1 MRVLDIARRVV
12 VVALGLVVVAPAARA
27 DEPRLDPNV
36 APTFQAVDLQLDAD
50 QENYSGAV
58 RIDLRVAQATREFLF
73 HAEEMTIDSATLQG
87 TQGDIPITIT
97 DAGDR
102 GTRRASAKSE
112 LKPGDYVLSI
122 RFSKPYNTRAVG
134 LYRALYEGRHYL
146 FTQMESLDCRKAF
159 PCWDEPQYKIPW
171 QLTITVPMQQEAISN
186 SPVEKESRGASTK
199 TLTFK
204 RMPPTSSYLIA
215 IAAGPLESIPI
226 SGLSVP
232 GRIYTVKGAKAMAKH
247 AASITP
253 RILARLEQYFGTKY
267 PYEKLDLIAV
277 PEYWPGAMENAGLV
291 TFSDKILLIDPAAAS
306 MTQKR
311 SVAMVTTHELAHMWF
326 GDLVTMSWWDD
337 LWLNESFAD
346 WLAMKLTHEMFPEYR
361 LDTHE
366 LGQVNQVMLSD
377 ARPSTSTVRRKVDSG
392 ADIMEDLGLTYE
404 KGRTVLRMT
413 EEFIGADAFQRGVR
427 AYLDKHKWSNA
438 VAEDLFQALSQAADK
453 NLEPILA
460 SFLEQPGYPLVKVDV
475 NQNGLVTLS
484 QKRFVNAGA
493 KVDEQL
499 WSAPVRLN
507 ISDGKNVQQR
517 VVLLDKPSTS
527 VEVHGKVDWVMPDA
541 GGVGYYRW
549 LVPAGMMM
557 KLASDPDQTMAARE
571 RARFLGNARALLNA
585 GEITGDEY
593 LAIASAFSKHP
604 DPEIVN
610 SVMADLGSLKAPFV
624 TDDLAE
630 EFAGYVRR
638 TLGPARE
645 RFGFE
650 PRADDSEDVRL
661 MRPNLIMWLGDEG
674 HDPEVRAYCKAQ
686 AKKYLAD
693 PTSVDATIAGA
704 VLQVAAADGT
714 REDLTTYQQ
723 KLESSKVPAERSRY
737 LTALGKFDDPKLQQ
751 AVLDY
756 VLTDKVRPTEM
767 YQVVFGMFDTEAGRD
782 RIYSWMVS
790 NYDKLAPR
798 MPGEF
803 LSYLPYFVSGCSEQ
817 RLQAA
822 RKFFAVPEHNVDGTD
837 ANLAK
842 VSDQITD
849 CLNLREREG
858 KAVAGYLKT
867 AASAP

>member
-1 MRVLDIARRVV
+1 MRVFEIDRRVFA
-12 VVALGLVVVAPAARA
+12 VVAGLVLVASAVRA
-27 DEPRLDPNV
+27 NEPRLDPNV
-36 APTFQAVDLQLDAD
+36 SPTFQAVELNLDAD
-50 QENYSGAV
+50 QENYTGAV
-58 RIDLRVAQATREFLF
+58 RIELRVAQTARDFLF
-73 HAEEMTIDSATLQG
+73 HAEEMTIESATLQSG
-87 TQGDIPITIT
+87 TGAIPIEIS

-102 GTRRASAKSE
+102 GTRRATPKSP
-112 LKPGDYVLSI
+112 LAPGTYTMSI

-134 LYRALYEGRHYL
+134 LYRAAYEGRHYL

-171 QLTITVPMQQEAISN
+171 QMTITVPMQQEAISN
-186 SPVEKESRGASTK
+186 APVEKESRGASTK

-215 IAAGPLESIPI
+215 IAVGPLESVPI
-226 SGLSVP
+226 TGLSVP

-247 AASITP
+247 GASITP

-267 PYEKLDLIAV
+267 PYEKLDFIAV
-277 PEYWPGAMENAGLV
+277 PEYWPGAMENPGLV

-326 GDLVTMSWWDD
+326 GDWVTMMWWDD

-346 WLAMKLTHEMFPEYR
+346 WLAMKLTHELFPEYR

-366 LGQVNQVMLSD
+366 LSQVNTVMLSD

-392 ADIMEDLGLTYE
+392 ADIMEDLGLAYE

-427 AYLDKHKWSNA
+427 AYLDKHKWGNA

-460 SFLEQPGYPLVKVDV
+460 SFLEQPGYPLIKVDV
-475 NQNGLVTLS
+475 NPNGLLTLS
-484 QKRFVNAGA
+484 QRRFSNAGA
-493 KVDEQL
+493 KVEEQV
-499 WSAPVRLN
+499 WSTPVRLN
-507 ISDGKNVQQR
+507 VSDGKNVQQR

-549 LVPAGMMM
+549 VVPADMMM
-557 KLASDPDQTMAARE
+557 KLASAPDQMAARE
-571 RARFLGNARALLNA
+571 RARFIGNARALLNA

-593 LAIASAFSKHP
+593 LALASSFSKHP

-610 SVMADLGSLKAPFV
+610 AVMADLGSLKAPFV

-645 RFGFE
+645 QFGFQ
-650 PRADDSEDVRL
+650 PRPDDSEDVRL
-661 MRPNLIMWLGDEG
+661 MRPNLILWLGDDG
-674 HDPEVRAYCKAQ
+674 RDPEVRVYCQEQ

-693 PTSVDATIAGA
+693 PTTVDATIAGA
-704 VLQVAAADGT
+704 VLQVAAATGT
-714 REDLTTYQQ
+714 REDLTAYQQ
-723 KLESSKVPAERSRY
+723 KLEASKVPAERSRY
-737 LTALGKFDDPKLQQ
+737 LSALGKFRDAKLQQ
-751 AVLDY
+751 SVLDY
-756 VLTDKVRPTEM
+756 ALTDKVRPTEM

-782 RIYSWMVS
+782 RIYSWMVA

-822 RKFFAVPEHNVDGTD
+822 RKFFAEPAHNVDGTD